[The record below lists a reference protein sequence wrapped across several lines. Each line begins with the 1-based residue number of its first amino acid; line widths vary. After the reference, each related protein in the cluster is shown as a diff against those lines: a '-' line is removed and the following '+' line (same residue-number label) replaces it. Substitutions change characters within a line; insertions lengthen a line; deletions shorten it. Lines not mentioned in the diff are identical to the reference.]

1 METLTIAA
9 TARDVLGKRV
19 KKYRLEGKT
28 PAVLF
33 GVTAESTPIVIDTK
47 EFLAVYAK
55 AGESTLIDVV
65 LDNGTPI
72 KTLVS
77 EIQVHPVTSRILHV
91 DLRRVDM
98 NKKITAS
105 VKLQFVGESAAVKN
119 FGGTFVAQIDEVTIE
134 CLPSQLMHEITV
146 DISKLASFDDTITI
160 AELSVPAGV
169 TIENNPETIIAMV
182 EAPRSEA
189 ELAALNEAVVADV
202 TQVEKVEKKKKE
214 EEPVEEKK

>member
-9 TARDVLGKRV
+9 TAREVLGKRV

-33 GVTAESTPIVIDTK
+33 GVTPESTPIVIDTK
-47 EFLAVYAK
+47 AFLAVYAK
-55 AGESTLIDVV
+55 AGESTLIDVIV
-65 LDNGTPI
+65 DNGTPI

-98 NKKITAS
+98 NKTITAS
-105 VKLQFVGESAAVKN
+105 VKLNFVGESPAVKN
-119 FGGTFVAQIDEVTIE
+119 FGGTFVSQIDEVTIK
-134 CLPSQLMHEITV
+134 CLPSQLIHEIIV
-146 DISKLASFDDTITI
+146 DISKLATFDSTIVI
-160 AELSVPAGV
+160 GELPVPAGV
-169 TIENNPETIIAMV
+169 TIENNPETIVAMV
-182 EAPRSEA
+182 EAPRSE
-189 ELAALNEAVVADV
+189 EEMAALNEAVVADV

-214 EEPVEEKK
+214 EDVVEEK

>member
-9 TARDVLGKRV
+9 TAREVLGKRV

-33 GVTAESTPIVIDTK
+33 GVTPESTPIVIDTK
-47 EFLAVYAK
+47 AFLAVYAK

-98 NKKITAS
+98 NKTITAS
-105 VKLQFVGESAAVKN
+105 VKLNFVGESPAVKN
-119 FGGTFVAQIDEVTIE
+119 FGGTFVSQIDEVTIK
-134 CLPSQLMHEITV
+134 CLPSQLIHEITV
-146 DISKLASFDDTITI
+146 DISKLATFDNTITI
-160 AELSVPAGV
+160 GELTVPAGV
-169 TIENNPETIIAMV
+169 TIENNPETIVAMV
-182 EAPRSEA
+182 EAPRSE
-189 ELAALNEAVVADV
+189 EEMAALNEAVVADV

-214 EEPVEEKK
+214 EDVVEEK

>member
-33 GVTAESTPIVIDTK
+33 GVTPESTPIVIDTK
-47 EFLAVYAK
+47 AFLAVYAK

-98 NKKITAS
+98 NKTITAS
-105 VKLQFVGESAAVKN
+105 VKLNFVGESIAVKSM
-119 FGGTFVAQIDEVTIE
+119 GGTFVSQIDEVTIK

-146 DISKLASFDDTITI
+146 DISKLTTFDATITI
-160 AELSVPAGV
+160 GELSVPAGV
-169 TIENNPETIIAMV
+169 TIENNPETIVAMV
-182 EAPRSEA
+182 EAPRSE
-189 ELAALNEAVVADV
+189 EEMAALNEAVVADV

-214 EEPVEEKK
+214 EDVVEEK

>member
-1 METLTIAA
+1 MEILTIAA
-9 TARDVLGKRV
+9 TAREVLGKRV

-33 GVTAESTPIVIDTK
+33 GVVPESTPIVVDTK

-98 NKKITAS
+98 SKTITAS
-105 VKLQFVGESAAVKN
+105 VKLRFIGESAAVKN
-119 FGGTFVAQIDEVTIE
+119 FGGTLVFQVDEVTIK
-134 CLPSQLMHEITV
+134 CLPSQLINEITV
-146 DISKLASFDDTITI
+146 DISKLAAFGDTITI
-160 AELSVPAGV
+160 GEFSVPEGV
-169 TIENNPETIIAMV
+169 TIENNPDTIVATV

-189 ELAALNEAVVADV
+189 EMEALNAAVVADV

-214 EEPVEEKK
+214 EEAVEEK